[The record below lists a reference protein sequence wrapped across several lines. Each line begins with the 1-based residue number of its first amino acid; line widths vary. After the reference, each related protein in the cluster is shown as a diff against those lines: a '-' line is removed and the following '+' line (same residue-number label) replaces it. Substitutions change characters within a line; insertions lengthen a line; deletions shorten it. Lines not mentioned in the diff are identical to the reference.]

1 MYGVISSYREL
12 TGFEP
17 VELTDKCSAAE
28 VMSVN
33 FSSQQLVR
41 STYGRLQGKNFC
53 GRRPLTPV
61 NSQQVEVVKVKLN
74 YKV

>member
-1 MYGVISSYREL
+1 MFGVISSYREL
-12 TGFEP
+12 TGFWP

-33 FSSQQLVR
+33 FSSQQLV
-41 STYGRLQGKNFC
+41 NFC

>member
-1 MYGVISSYREL
+1 MFGVISSYREL

-33 FSSQQLVR
+33 FSSQQLV
-41 STYGRLQGKNFC
+41 NFR
-53 GRRPLTPV
+53 GRRPLTPI
-61 NSQQVEVVKVKLN
+61 NSQQAELAKVKFIN
-74 YKV
+74 K